1 MGKVGHVMPLPGRFT
16 NVSSRLWFLTTI
28 LGMWTIY
35 TRTIP
40 SLRRR
45 AAELRSELDLEADGG
60 VGAMRKERKDVRWSA
75 YKLWSDLVF
84 VCKPSLYT
92 SSQSRTRHPSKE
104 KKQADTQRT
113 TYLT

>member
-1 MGKVGHVMPLPGRFT
+1 MGKVGHVIPFPGRFT
-16 NVSSRLWFLTTI
+16 DVSSRLWFLTTI

-45 AAELRSELDLEADGG
+45 AAELRSEPDLEADGG

-84 VCKPSLYT
+84 VCKSSSLLLT
-92 SSQSRTRHPSKE
+92 TQTCRSSRNI
-104 KKQADTQRT
+104 
-113 TYLT
+113 